1 MTADKPMPSPLDP
14 IRFTF
19 DESKAAAAAALLL
32 KLEGGCMNY
41 MRLIK
46 LLYLADRES
55 LSRLGRPISGDR
67 FYAMKH
73 GPVLS
78 RVLDLIKHGG
88 LQPPEARGPWTSH
101 IEREGYAVRLKVDP
115 GVGRLSDAEV
125 EILSAASKLFGSLD
139 QWHLRDITHSLPEWH
154 DSGDTSA
161 EILPEDILRALE
173 KPEEEIEE
181 VRQVALEKAY
191 FDSIFGS

>member
-1 MTADKPMPSPLDP
+1 MTEKPMSSPFDP
-14 IRFTF
+14 IRFRF

-32 KLEGGCMNY
+32 KLEGGRMNY

-55 LSRLGRPISGDR
+55 LIRLGRPISGDR

-78 RVLDLIKHGG
+78 SVLDLIRRGMF
-88 LQPPEARGPWTSH
+88 QPVGAQGPWGSH
-101 IEREGYAVRLKVDP
+101 IERDGYAVRLKKDP
-115 GVGRLSDAEV
+115 GVSCLSEAEAQILTEASRLCRS
-125 EILSAASKLFGSLD
+125 FD
-139 QWHLRDITHSLPEWH
+139 QWHLRAITHFPPEWH
-154 DSGDTSA
+154 DPGNTST

-181 VRQVALEKAY
+181 VRQEALEKAH
-191 FDSIFGS
+191 FDSVFGS